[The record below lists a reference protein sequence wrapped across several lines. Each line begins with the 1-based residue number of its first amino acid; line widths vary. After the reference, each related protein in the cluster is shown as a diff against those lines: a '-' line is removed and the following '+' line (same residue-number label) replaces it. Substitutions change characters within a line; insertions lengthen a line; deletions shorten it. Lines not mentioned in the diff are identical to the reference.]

1 MKLRIL
7 HLYDDVLNLY
17 GEYAN
22 VAILERFWKSLGHEV
37 AVDKLSLYE
46 DTDIAGYDLY
56 YMGAGTER
64 KMKLV
69 LPQLLKYRD
78 SLEAACEAGKVL
90 LFTGNACDAL
100 GKSITDCEGKSHAAL
115 GLGDFETEEGKIRIT
130 GDCIADFAEM
140 QEPLVGFINKCSKN
154 TGVNSFLFTMRMGCG
169 NEKGSA
175 SEGFRRN
182 NCLGTHLT
190 GPVLVKN
197 PAMLRYVTEL
207 VLGDLPEDAPL
218 PAYMEQSYNVAKAE
232 LLQRMESK

>member
-7 HLYDDVLNLY
+7 HLYDDVMNLY

-22 VAILERFWKSLGHEV
+22 VALLARFWKELGHEV
-37 AVDKLSLYE
+37 QVDKLSLYE
-46 DTDIAGYDLY
+46 DRDISGYDLY

-78 SLEAACEAGKVL
+78 TLEKACADNKVL

-100 GKSITDCEGKSHAAL
+100 GKSITDAEGKRHDAL
-115 GLGDFETEEGKIRIT
+115 GIGDFVTEEGKVRFT
-130 GDCIADFAEM
+130 GDCIAEFEGFE
-140 QEPLVGFINKCSKN
+140 EPLVGFVNKCSSN
-154 TGVNSFLFTMRMGCG
+154 TGISTPLFKMKMGRG

-175 SEGFRRN
+175 AEGFCGN
-182 NCLGTHLT
+182 NCIGTHLT
-190 GPVLVKN
+190 GPLLVKN

-207 VLGDLPEDAPL
+207 VLGEKLEKFTP
-218 PAYMEQSYNVAKAE
+218 PAYMEESYRITKTE
-232 LLQRMESK
+232 LLKRLETK